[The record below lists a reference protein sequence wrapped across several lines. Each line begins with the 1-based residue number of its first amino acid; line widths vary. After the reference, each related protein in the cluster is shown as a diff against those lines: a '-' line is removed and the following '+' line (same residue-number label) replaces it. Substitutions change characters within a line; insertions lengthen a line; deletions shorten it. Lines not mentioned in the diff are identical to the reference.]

1 LRWVRRR
8 ERGPTAACESAKR
21 LATIAKEEESIVRRR
36 GRERCEGEVKSLEER
51 DGVEE
56 GEESQEEW
64 GRWKKKEANGD
75 LVEIRI

>member
-1 LRWVRRR
+1 
-8 ERGPTAACESAKR
+8 
-21 LATIAKEEESIVRRR
+21 VRRR